1 MDCQDLEI
9 IKNDIEKFI
18 KQLKLK
24 SKNKVIFTDDEKSFL
39 RFLAKHILFFKELY
53 RFDKSK
59 YFLEVLISDIFSY
72 IISIID
78 GEKRYI
84 FLNERSIIENYIR
97 YLMKENHIKEN
108 TFYKLKEKF
117 KLEND
122 VFSLL
127 KEEYSTSCKYIHGG
141 EILKT
146 ELLFYFF
153 EFLKKEKEIF
163 RDVKYYKRIKKM
175 LNIYDKLILK
185 EDEDFINGVF
195 HRRKTLLKFLIKID

>member
-18 KQLKLK
+18 KQLELK

-72 IISIID
+72 IVSIIN

-97 YLMKENHIKEN
+97 YLMKEDYIKEN
-108 TFYKLKEKF
+108 TFDRLKEKF
-117 KLEND
+117 NLQND
-122 VFSLL
+122 IFSLI
-127 KEEYSTSCKYIHGG
+127 KEEYSTSCKYIHGT
-141 EILKT
+141 EILKS
-146 ELLFYFF
+146 ELLFYFL
-153 EFLKKEKEIF
+153 EYIKREKEIF
-163 RDVKYYKRIKKM
+163 RDFKYYKRISKM
-175 LNIYDKLILK
+175 LNIYDNLILK

-195 HRRKTLLKFLIKID
+195 HRRKTLLKFLIKIN